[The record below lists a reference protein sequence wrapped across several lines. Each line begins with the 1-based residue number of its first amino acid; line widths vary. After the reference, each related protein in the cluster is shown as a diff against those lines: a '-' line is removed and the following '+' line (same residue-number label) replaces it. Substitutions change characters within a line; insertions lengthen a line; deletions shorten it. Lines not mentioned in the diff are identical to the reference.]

1 MAKDKQKK
9 TGKGFA
15 WFMVIYTLVFL
26 VLAGAGL
33 YWFWGFMD
41 AYEASRPH
49 KPVEA
54 YMEQLTAE
62 HIVDNCADLIAQ
74 VDHNIQSEEDCR
86 NILLEELAGEFTYAR
101 KASACTETSQTYVLK
116 SGKQVIGSFT
126 IETTQEDKYG
136 FAPWVFTGE
145 TFDMSYL
152 MHNEKVTAIVP
163 EGYAVQINGF
173 TLDESYRTLQE
184 SSEFEVLK
192 HYYDQ
197 YDLPM
202 YVLNTYEAGPF
213 LRDEFTAELL
223 DPQGES
229 FLFDESFDK
238 NTLIHNCDEATEA
251 ELREFVEEFL
261 DIYVI
266 FTGCA
271 NDDRYGNYWRVY
283 PYLVPDSNLAKRMLE
298 ALDGMQYAQSKGDE
312 VDTVT
317 IHHFVQ
323 MAPDVYLCDVTYL
336 VNTIGKEGLV
346 QTTNNTRITIVRQ
359 GNKLLVESMIS
370 Y

>member
-1 MAKDKQKK
+1 MTKNKK
-9 TGKGFA
+9 KSGKGFVR
-15 WFMVIYTLVFL
+15 FMLIYSVVLV
-26 VLAGAGL
+26 VAAGAGL
-33 YWFWGFMD
+33 YWFWGFME

-62 HIVDNCADLIAQ
+62 YIVDSCADLIAQ

-86 NILLEELAGEFTYAR
+86 RILMEELAGGFTYAR

-116 SGKQVIGSFT
+116 TGKQVIGSFT
-126 IETTQEDKYG
+126 IETALEDQYG
-136 FAPWVFTGE
+136 FAPWVFSGE
-145 TFDMSYL
+145 EFDLSYL
-152 MHNEKVTAIVP
+152 LTKQKVSATVP
-163 EGYAVQINGF
+163 EGYGVWINGF
-173 TLDESYRTLQE
+173 GLDDTYLTNREET
-184 SSEFEVLK
+184 EFEVLEN
-192 HYYDQ
+192 YYDK
-197 YDLPM
+197 YELPKF
-202 YVLNTYEAGPF
+202 VLNTYEAGPF
-213 LRDEFTAELL
+213 LREEFTAELR
-223 DPQGES
+223 DPEGEV
-229 FLFDESFDK
+229 FVFDESFDK
-238 NTLIHNCDEATEA
+238 NILIHNCDEATEA
-251 ELREFVEEFL
+251 ELRSFVEEFL

-323 MAPDVYLCDVTYL
+323 MAPDIFLCDVTYL

-359 GNKLLVESMIS
+359 DNKFLVESMIS